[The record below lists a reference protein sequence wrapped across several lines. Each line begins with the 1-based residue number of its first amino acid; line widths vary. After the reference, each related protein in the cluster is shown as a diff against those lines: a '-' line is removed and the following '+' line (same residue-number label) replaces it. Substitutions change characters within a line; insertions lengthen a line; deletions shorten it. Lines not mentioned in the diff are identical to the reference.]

1 MLSLESTIQTRTRNF
16 CCHRPFV
23 KNICICYYLQHL
35 ALLLQLPSSL
45 PFNPEHTQQL
55 INAGVETTV
64 PTAIKILEKRPEPEA
79 IRIDDNQWS

>member
-1 MLSLESTIQTRTRNF
+1 
-16 CCHRPFV
+16 
-23 KNICICYYLQHL
+23 L